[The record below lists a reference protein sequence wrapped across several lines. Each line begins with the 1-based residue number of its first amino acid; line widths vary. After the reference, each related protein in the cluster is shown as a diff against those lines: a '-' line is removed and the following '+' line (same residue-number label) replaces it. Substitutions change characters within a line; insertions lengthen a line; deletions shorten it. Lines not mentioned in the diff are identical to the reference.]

1 MKRFKRFLLVIVI
14 LIAVFSFLK
23 RQAIHRVYLTL
34 TLEKSLRE
42 VMQSRWGAF
51 FTRGQVFT
59 GNTFYAGRAHEI
71 TVFDVTEPKN
81 IRVAKRIPIKG
92 TAHFMA
98 REGNFLYVAAG
109 DAGLLIFNISD
120 KENPRLVSTL
130 ENAGY
135 ARNVSVKGNVVFAAY
150 ETKGLGIV
158 DVKDKTALK
167 LVCYV
172 KLGKVNFVN
181 VRGNTAYVSDVKK
194 GFVTVDVSRPQKP
207 VVLGSVNIA
216 QKEKNEPMDPPPY
229 DIVLLG
235 DFAYAANG
243 YKGFSIINIKNPKKP
258 FLVKHVK
265 TNGYCHNITVKEPYI
280 FLTVQPGTITVLNA
294 KIPENPV
301 VVKHIPGF
309 GGYAPSS
316 FSGNRAIFQT
326 QRTGF
331 SVVEAGNPA
340 NPEILG
346 SYNEKATGQGI
357 TFYENYL
364 FLSSGSGGLKIFHVK
379 NPEKPV
385 FVSQVDTTA
394 FVHRTFVSF
403 PYAYLADGLGGVT
416 TVNIKNPEKPQLV
429 TSYSFEEHPWDA
441 VVKNN
446 ISYLA
451 TGIMGL
457 TLYDVT
463 NPAHP
468 VFLSVARLKDDFSMA
483 LDVNDKTVFL
493 AGLTGGLYVFDVS
506 NPRHPVLKH
515 HFNDRALDV
524 LARNDFVYL
533 AGIPGEIKI
542 LNRHRM
548 KKPVASFKTN
558 GIPSGMDIH
567 DGKLYVA
574 DSKKGLFVFD
584 ISNPAKLTLLKKVGI
599 KVGAQDVA
607 VNRNVAYVADYEN
620 ELAVVNLETGKSSYF
635 HEDF

>member
-1 MKRFKRFLLVIVI
+1 MKRFKRILLAFFIF
-14 LIAVFSFLK
+14 IAVVSFLK
-23 RQAIHRVYLTL
+23 REALYRVYLML
-34 TLEKSLRE
+34 TLEKSLHD
-42 VMQSRWGAF
+42 VMQKRWGAF

-59 GNTFYAGRAHEI
+59 GNIFYAGRPMEI
-71 TVFDVTEPKN
+71 TVFDARDAKAL
-81 IRVAKRIPIKG
+81 RVIKRIPVKG

-98 REGNFLYVAAG
+98 REGNFLYAAAG
-109 DAGLLIFNISD
+109 DAGLLIFDISD
-120 KENPRLVSTL
+120 EENPRLVSTL

-135 ARNVSVKGNVVFAAY
+135 ARNVSVSANVIYVAY

-158 DVKDKTALK
+158 DVRDKKKPK
-167 LVCYV
+167 LLRYV

-181 VRGNTAYVSDVKK
+181 ARGSIAYVSDVKK
-194 GFVTVDVSRPQKP
+194 GFVTVDVSRPEKP
-207 VVLGSVNIA
+207 VALGSVNIA

-229 DIVLLG
+229 DIVLIG
-235 DFAYAANG
+235 DIAYAANG

-316 FSGNRAIFQT
+316 FSENRAIFQT

-331 SVVEAGNPA
+331 SVVDAENPA

-357 TFYENYL
+357 TLYKNYA
-364 FLSSGSGGLKIFHVK
+364 FLSTGSEGLKIFSIE
-379 NPEKPV
+379 NPMKPALA
-385 FVSQVDTTA
+385 SRVDTTA
-394 FVHRTFVSF
+394 FVHRAFISF
-403 PYAYLADGLGGVT
+403 PYAYLSDGLGGVT
-416 TVNIKNPEKPQLV
+416 IVNIQNAKKPNVITL
-429 TSYSFEEHPWDA
+429 YSFEEHPWDA
-441 VVKNN
+441 VVQNG

-457 TLYDVT
+457 TLYDVS
-463 NPAHP
+463 NPARP
-468 VFLSVARLKDDFSMA
+468 EFLSVARLKDDFSMA
-483 LDVNDKTVFL
+483 LDVKDKTVYL
-493 AGLTGGLYVFDVS
+493 AGLTGGLYVFDAS
-506 NPRHPVLKH
+506 NPRRPALKRH
-515 HFNDRALDV
+515 YTDRSLDV
-524 LARNDFVYL
+524 VAGEDAVFL
-533 AGIPGEIKI
+533 AGVPGEIKAI
-542 LNRHRM
+542 SRRSGRVLSR
-548 KKPVASFKTN
+548 FKTN

-574 DSKKGLFVFD
+574 DSKKGLFIFD
-584 ISNPAKLTLLKKVGI
+584 VSNPSRITLLSKYTI
-599 KVGAQDVA
+599 KGSAQDIA
-607 VNRNVAYVADYEN
+607 VKGNAAYVADYEN
-620 ELAVVNLETGKSSYF
+620 ELAVVNLKTGETSYY